1 MNKDEYCKNQIDE
14 LNIQLTV
21 TVAHDDYAEAEKKEL
36 QRCKRTAEF
45 KGFRKGMVPMSLI
58 ERVYGERVLGE
69 VVNKVLS
76 DAINNFV
83 KENNIKMVGEALPSE
98 DQPEIEW
105 KSGNDFTFKFDIATT
120 SEVNFELSKDD
131 KVKVYEIKV
140 SAEAKKEMKD
150 NLLRQFGSLTDAE
163 QAGEDDFVIV
173 DFAQEG
179 KTVEGSYVGVKNVE
193 GEAKS
198 KFLGAKVGDQFDV
211 NVNEAFTNESDRAY
225 MLKVKKEELASLAP
239 EFHVT
244 VKEVKTFA
252 PAEENQETYDKIFG
266 ENQVHNAEEFD
277 KAVTARLE
285 ENYKQESDYK
295 LSKDLREYLV
305 KKADIK
311 LPEEFL
317 KRWLF
322 NINDGKF
329 SKEEIEKEAPAFFED
344 FRWQMVRGYIMQ
356 KFDLKIEEKDVH
368 EAAQAYVAYQYASYG
383 MGNVPEAILKDSVA
397 RVLQDENTSRRI
409 VENVEATKVIEA
421 VKGAVTLKA
430 EKVSVEDF
438 RTL

>member
-1 MNKDEYCKNQIDE
+1 MNIVKNQIDE

-58 ERVYGERVLGE
+58 QKVYGERVLGE

-163 QAGEDDFVIV
+163 QAGEEDFVIV

>member
-1 MNKDEYCKNQIDE
+1 MNIVKNQIDE

-58 ERVYGERVLGE
+58 QKVYGERVLGE

-163 QAGEDDFVIV
+163 QAGDDDFVIV

>member
-1 MNKDEYCKNQIDE
+1 MNIVKNQIDE

-58 ERVYGERVLGE
+58 QKVYGERVLGE

-397 RVLQDENTSRRI
+397 RVLQDENPSRRI

>member
-1 MNKDEYCKNQIDE
+1 MNIVKNQIDE

-58 ERVYGERVLGE
+58 QKVYGERVLGE

-76 DAINNFV
+76 DSINNFV

-120 SEVNFELSKDD
+120 SEVNFELSKED

-252 PAEENQETYDKIFG
+252 PADENQETYDKIFG

>member
-1 MNKDEYCKNQIDE
+1 MNIVKNQIDE

-58 ERVYGERVLGE
+58 QKVYGERVLGE

-76 DAINNFV
+76 EAINNFV

-98 DQPEIEW
+98 DQPAIEW

>member
-1 MNKDEYCKNQIDE
+1 MNIVKNQIDE

-58 ERVYGERVLGE
+58 QKVYGERVLGE

-163 QAGEDDFVIV
+163 QAGEEDFVIV

-356 KFDLKIEEKDVH
+356 KFNLKIEEKDVH

>member
-1 MNKDEYCKNQIDE
+1 MNIVKNQIDE

-58 ERVYGERVLGE
+58 QKVYGERVLGE

-150 NLLRQFGSLTDAE
+150 NLLSQFGSLTDAE

-322 NINDGKF
+322 NINEGKF

>member
-1 MNKDEYCKNQIDE
+1 MNIVKNQIDE

-58 ERVYGERVLGE
+58 QKVYGERVLGE

-76 DAINNFV
+76 DSINNFV

-105 KSGNDFTFKFDIATT
+105 KSGNDFTFKFDIATI

-163 QAGEDDFVIV
+163 QAGEEDFVIV

>member
-1 MNKDEYCKNQIDE
+1 MNIVKNQIDE

-58 ERVYGERVLGE
+58 QKVYGERVLGE

-120 SEVNFELSKDD
+120 SEVNFELSKDG

-150 NLLRQFGSLTDAE
+150 NLLRQFGSLTDAA

>member
-1 MNKDEYCKNQIDE
+1 MNIVKNQIDE

-58 ERVYGERVLGE
+58 QKVYGERVLGE

-329 SKEEIEKEAPAFFED
+329 SKEEIEKEAHAFFED

>member
-1 MNKDEYCKNQIDE
+1 MNIVKNQIDE

-58 ERVYGERVLGE
+58 QKVYGERVLGE

-266 ENQVHNAEEFD
+266 ENRVHNAEEFD

>member
-1 MNKDEYCKNQIDE
+1 MNIVKNQIDE

-140 SAEAKKEMKD
+140 SSEAKKEMKD

-163 QAGEDDFVIV
+163 KAGGDDFVIV

>member
-1 MNKDEYCKNQIDE
+1 MNIVKNQIDE

-58 ERVYGERVLGE
+58 QKVYGERVLGE

-76 DAINNFV
+76 DSINNFV

>member
-1 MNKDEYCKNQIDE
+1 MNIVKNQIDE

-58 ERVYGERVLGE
+58 QKVYGERVLGE

-277 KAVTARLE
+277 KAVNARLE

>member
-1 MNKDEYCKNQIDE
+1 MNIVKNQIDE

-58 ERVYGERVLGE
+58 QKVYGERVLGE

-98 DQPEIEW
+98 DQLEIEW

>member
-1 MNKDEYCKNQIDE
+1 MNIVKNQIDE

-252 PAEENQETYDKIFG
+252 PAVENQETYDKIFG

>member
-1 MNKDEYCKNQIDE
+1 MNIVKNQIDE

-76 DAINNFV
+76 DAINSFV

-105 KSGNDFTFKFDIATT
+105 MSGNDFTFKFDIATT

-211 NVNEAFTNESDRAY
+211 NVNESFTNESDRAY

>member
-1 MNKDEYCKNQIDE
+1 MNIVKNQIDE

-58 ERVYGERVLGE
+58 QKVYGERVLGE

-266 ENQVHNAEEFD
+266 ENQVHNAAEFD

>member
-1 MNKDEYCKNQIDE
+1 MNIVKNQIDE

-58 ERVYGERVLGE
+58 QKVYGERVLGE

-179 KTVEGSYVGVKNVE
+179 KIVEGSYVGVKNVE

>member
-1 MNKDEYCKNQIDE
+1 MNIVKNQIDE

-211 NVNEAFTNESDRAY
+211 NVNEAFINESDRAY

>member
-1 MNKDEYCKNQIDE
+1 MNIVKNQIDE

-69 VVNKVLS
+69 TVNKVLS

-120 SEVNFELSKDD
+120 SEVNFELSKED

-140 SAEAKKEMKD
+140 SAEAKKEMKE

-173 DFAQEG
+173 DFVQEG

-277 KAVTARLE
+277 KAVTERLE
-285 ENYKQESDYK
+285 DNYKQESDYK

-383 MGNVPEAILKDSVA
+383 MGNVPDAILKDSVA

>member
-1 MNKDEYCKNQIDE
+1 MNIVKNQIDE

-58 ERVYGERVLGE
+58 QKVYGERVLGE

-397 RVLQDENTSRRI
+397 RVLRDENTSRRI

>member
-1 MNKDEYCKNQIDE
+1 MNIVKNQIDE

-58 ERVYGERVLGE
+58 QKVYGERVLGE

-150 NLLRQFGSLTDAE
+150 NLLRQFGSLTDAA

>member
-1 MNKDEYCKNQIDE
+1 MNIVKNQIDE

-98 DQPEIEW
+98 DQPAIEW

>member
-1 MNKDEYCKNQIDE
+1 MNIVKNQIDE

-58 ERVYGERVLGE
+58 QKVYGERVLGE

-285 ENYKQESDYK
+285 ENYNQESDYK

>member
-58 ERVYGERVLGE
+58 QKVYGERVLGE

-163 QAGEDDFVIV
+163 QAGEEDFVIV

-344 FRWQMVRGYIMQ
+344 FRWQMVRSYIMQ

>member
-1 MNKDEYCKNQIDE
+1 MNIVKNQIDE

-266 ENQVHNAEEFD
+266 ENQVHNTEEFD

>member
-1 MNKDEYCKNQIDE
+1 MNIVKNQIDE

-58 ERVYGERVLGE
+58 QKVYGERVLGE

-266 ENQVHNAEEFD
+266 ENQVRNAEEFD

>member
-1 MNKDEYCKNQIDE
+1 MNIVKNQIDE

-58 ERVYGERVLGE
+58 QKVYGERVLGE

-120 SEVNFELSKDD
+120 SEVNFELTKDD

>member
-1 MNKDEYCKNQIDE
+1 MNIVKNQIDE

-58 ERVYGERVLGE
+58 QKVYGERVLGE

-76 DAINNFV
+76 DSINNFV

-179 KTVEGSYVGVKNVE
+179 KTVQGSYVGVKNVE

-198 KFLGAKVGDQFDV
+198 RFLGAKVGDQFDV

>member
-1 MNKDEYCKNQIDE
+1 MNIVKNQIDE

-58 ERVYGERVLGE
+58 QKVYGERVLGE

-76 DAINNFV
+76 DSINNFV

-430 EKVSVEDF
+430 EMVSVEDF

>member
-1 MNKDEYCKNQIDE
+1 MNIVKNQIDE

-58 ERVYGERVLGE
+58 QKVYGERVLGE

-266 ENQVHNAEEFD
+266 ENQVHNAEELD

>member
-1 MNKDEYCKNQIDE
+1 MNIVKNQIDE

-58 ERVYGERVLGE
+58 QKVYGERVLGE
-69 VVNKVLS
+69 VVNKALS

>member
-1 MNKDEYCKNQIDE
+1 MNIVKNQIDE

-58 ERVYGERVLGE
+58 QKVYGERVLGE

-76 DAINNFV
+76 DSINNFV

-421 VKGAVTLKA
+421 LKGAVTLKA

>member
-1 MNKDEYCKNQIDE
+1 MNIVKNQIDE

-76 DAINNFV
+76 DAINSFV

-344 FRWQMVRGYIMQ
+344 FRWQMVRGHIMQ

>member
-1 MNKDEYCKNQIDE
+1 MNIVKNQIDE

-409 VENVEATKVIEA
+409 IENVEATKVIEA

>member
-1 MNKDEYCKNQIDE
+1 MNIVKNQIDE

-295 LSKDLREYLV
+295 LSKELREYLV

>member
-1 MNKDEYCKNQIDE
+1 MNIVKNQIDE
-14 LNIQLTV
+14 VNLLLTV
-21 TVAHDDYAEAEKKEL
+21 TVAHDDYAEIEKKEL
-36 QRCKRTAEF
+36 QKCKRTAEF

-58 ERVYGERVLGE
+58 QRVYGERVLGE
-69 VVNKVLS
+69 SVNHVLS
-76 DAINNFV
+76 EAINNFI

-98 DQPEIEW
+98 AQPEIEW

-120 SEVNFELSKDD
+120 SEVNFELGKDD
-131 KVKVYEIKV
+131 KVAYYEIEV
-140 SAEAKKEMKD
+140 SDEAKKEMKD
-150 NLLRQFGSLTDAE
+150 NLLRQFGSLTDAAE
-163 QAGEDDFVIV
+163 AKEDDFVIV
-173 DFAQEG
+173 DFSQEG

-193 GEAKS
+193 GEAKKS
-198 KFLGAKVGDQFDV
+198 FLGAKAGDQFDV

-225 MLKVKKEELASLAP
+225 MLKVKKEELAGLNP

-266 ENQVHNAEEFD
+266 EDMVHNSEEFD
-277 KAVTARLE
+277 KDIVARLE

-295 LSKDLREYLV
+295 LSKDLREFLV

-322 NINDGKF
+322 HINEGKF
-329 SKEEIEKEAPAFFED
+329 TKEEIEKEAPAFFED
-344 FRWQMVRGYIMQ
+344 FRWQMVRGYLMD
-356 KFDLKIEEKDVH
+356 KFGLKIEEKDVQ
-368 EAAQAYVAYQYASYG
+368 EAAEAYVAYQYAAYG
-383 MGNVPEAILKDSVA
+383 MGNVPDSIIKDSVG

-409 VENVEATKVIEA
+409 IENVETTKAVEA
-421 VKGAVTLKA
+421 VKGAVTLKKS
-430 EKVSVEDF
+430 KVSVEKF

>member
-1 MNKDEYCKNQIDE
+1 MNIVKNQIDE

-211 NVNEAFTNESDRAY
+211 NVNDAFANESDRAY